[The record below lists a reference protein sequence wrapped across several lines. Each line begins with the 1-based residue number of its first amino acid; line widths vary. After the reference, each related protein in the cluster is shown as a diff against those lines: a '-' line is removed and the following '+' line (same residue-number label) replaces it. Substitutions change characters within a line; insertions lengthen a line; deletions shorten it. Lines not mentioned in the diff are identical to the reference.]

1 MSADELKSVND
12 LLRSLKAAE
21 RPGSWAEQR
30 ARMEAS
36 LSAFPLAEGVAL
48 QPFRI
53 NGIDAEWQARRNVR
67 DDAVLLY
74 LHGGGYVVG
83 SIATHRPFTTEIAA
97 GFNGRVL
104 SLGYR
109 LAPEHP
115 CPAAIDD
122 ALEAYRWLV
131 EDQGIPASNIVI
143 AGDSAGGGL
152 TIATL
157 IAIRD
162 AGLAMPAGGWAM
174 SPWTDLTQTS
184 ASMTSK
190 AADDLIITD
199 VVLNEYAAVYAPGG
213 DVKDPRATVLNAS
226 LKGLP
231 PLLIQ
236 VGTAER
242 LLDDSVALAGK
253 ASTDDVAVTLETWP
267 GMPHVFHIFAAML
280 GEARAAIAGA
290 TDWLNARIA

>member
-1 MSADELKSVND
+1 MSVEELNTINT
-12 LLRSLKAAE
+12 LLRAVDAGT
-21 RPGSWAEQR
+21 RPGSWAERR
-30 ARMEAS
+30 AAMEATTS
-36 LSAFPLAEGVAL
+36 IFPLAADVAL
-48 QPFRI
+48 QSFRI
-53 NGIDAEWQARRNVR
+53 DGIDAEWQSRAEVR
-67 DDAVLLY
+67 DDAVMLY
-74 LHGGGYVVG
+74 LHGGGYAVG
-83 SIATHRPFTTEIAA
+83 SITTHRPLTTEIAA

-115 CPAAIDD
+115 CPAAIED
-122 ALEAYRWLV
+122 ALAAYRYLV

-162 AGLAMPAGGWAM
+162 AGLPMAAGGWVL
-174 SPWTDLTQTS
+174 SPWADLTATS
-184 ASMTSK
+184 GTMTSK
-190 AADDLIITD
+190 AADDLMITD
-199 VVLNEYAAVYAPGG
+199 VALKEYAAAYAPGG
-213 DVKDPRATVLNAS
+213 DVNDPRATVLNAP
-226 LKGLP
+226 LHGLP

-242 LLDDSVALAGK
+242 LLDDSIALAGK
-253 ASTDDVAVTLETWP
+253 ASAADVAVTLECWP
-267 GMPHVFHIFAAML
+267 GQPHVFQIFSSMM

-290 TDWLNARIA
+290 TNWANARIA